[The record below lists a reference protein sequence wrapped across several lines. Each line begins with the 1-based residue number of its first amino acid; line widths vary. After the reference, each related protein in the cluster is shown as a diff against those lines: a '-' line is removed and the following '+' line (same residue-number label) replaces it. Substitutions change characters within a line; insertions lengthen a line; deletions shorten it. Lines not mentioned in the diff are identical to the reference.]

1 MKKFLFLGLFVA
13 ATLVSCKEKAAEE
26 AMPAEEPATE
36 APVQEA
42 APAADTTA
50 MPADTTAAQ
59 Q

>member
-13 ATLVSCKEKAAEE
+13 ATLVSCKDKAAEAPVEE
-26 AMPAEEPATE
+26 APVEEA
-36 APVQEA
+36 APVQE

-59 Q
+59 

>member
-36 APVQEA
+36 APAQEA
-42 APAADTTA
+42 APADTTA

>member
-1 MKKFLFLGLFVA
+1 MKKFLFLGLLVA

-26 AMPAEEPATE
+26 TMPEAPVEE

-42 APAADTTA
+42 APVDTMA
-50 MPADTTAAQ
+50 MPVDTTAAQ